1 MVNIILPNY
10 SYCTQDTL
18 VNPCYTH
25 SNTSQCAITNFSV
38 TPDTTSCSGEIISL
52 NFSVTGTDFGANGY
66 TVTANNGYYYQNNN
80 SRVITAIDQT
90 RVLSF
95 PIILAEDYTKLTT
108 SSNFNSS
115 VDCGGGSYSKGTVC
129 TLIVEA
135 KGGITDNVA
144 TVNLRGTLPNGQQN
158 QLTLNTLV
166 TVTSSP
172 NLIIGG
178 TGLIINPANG
188 ADANQIEVTMFNA
201 GDSDATGIN
210 ITPAAPLTVS
220 TSGVSTPCVNG
231 GSLAASAS
239 CSFKV
244 NAESEISGQNTVTVT
259 DAEEDSQSIN
269 VFLCG

>member
-1 MVNIILPNY
+1 VY
-10 SYCTQDTL
+10 YH
-18 VNPCYTH
+18 YT
-25 SNTSQCAITNFSV
+25 
-38 TPDTTSCSGEIISL
+38 DGKSGKLAQLIQY
-52 NFSVTGTDFGANGY
+52 GA
-66 TVTANNGYYYQNNN
+66 VTANNGYYYKSND

-90 RVLSF
+90 RILSF
-95 PIILAEDYTKLTT
+95 PIILAEDYTKLAT

-115 VDCGGGSYSKGTVC
+115 IDCGGSYSKGTAC
-129 TLIVEA
+129 TLMVET

-144 TVNLRGTLPNGQQN
+144 TVNLRGTLSNGKQN

-166 TVTSSP
+166 TVTPSP